1 MTPPLETGPSDRPDT
16 SPGPG
21 PGASHG
27 GANLRRA
34 ILYLVI
40 VAAGITMALSPA
52 WVGPSFLRAKE
63 DDHYQKLKIFSEALD
78 YVEKNYVEEVEFEKL
93 VGGAIDGMLRSL
105 DPHSSFM
112 SKDMYQEMQIETTGQ
127 FGGLGMEIT
136 MRDGILTVVSPI
148 EETPAYRAGIQAGDR
163 ILLIDNEPTAQ
174 MSLMD
179 ALRRLRGAKGAK
191 VTLSIIREGVD
202 EPKVVTLV
210 RDIIKIQSV
219 KSADLGQGYG
229 YVRVRSF
236 QEGTGKEIEAA
247 LSKLEKNPPPLRGVI
262 LDLRNNPGGLLEE
275 AVNVSDLFLE
285 TGDIVTIKG
294 RRVARKTYSA
304 KNDGKHPAFLMIVLV
319 NRGSASA
326 SEIVASALRE
336 NNRALLMGAQTF
348 GKGSVQTIVP
358 LEDGSAIRVTTA
370 LYYTPKEHSL
380 QNKGVLPDI
389 QVDEKELL
397 AKAAQTE
404 GKSAEQEVVRAFD
417 PAHDPLVGRALDL
430 IKSWEIFSKALNKEG

>member
-1 MTPPLETGPSDRPDT
+1 MTS
-16 SPGPG
+16 
-21 PGASHG
+21 
-27 GANLRRA
+27 RRA
-34 ILYLVI
+34 LFTVFILAVGL
-40 VAAGITMALSPA
+40 TMALTPA
-52 WVGPSFLRAKE
+52 WIGPSFLRAKE

-78 YVEKNYVEEVEFEKL
+78 YVEKNYVEEVEFDKL

-112 SKDMYQEMQIETTGQ
+112 SKDMYQEMQIETSGQ

-148 EETPAYRAGIQAGDR
+148 EETPAFRAGIQAGDR
-163 ILLIDNEPTAQ
+163 ILLIDNESTAQ

-179 ALRRLRGAKGAK
+179 ALRKLRGPKGAK
-191 VTLSIIREGVD
+191 VSLSIIREGVD
-202 EPKVVTLV
+202 EPKAYTLT

-219 KSADLGQGYG
+219 KWADLNDGYG
-229 YVRVRSF
+229 YLRVRSF
-236 QEGTGKEIEAA
+236 QEGTSKEIEAA
-247 LSKLEKNPPPLRGVI
+247 LTKIEKSPTPLRGVI

-285 TGDIVTIKG
+285 AGDIVTIKG
-294 RRVARKTYSA
+294 RRVAKKTYTA

-319 NRGSASA
+319 NKGSASA

-336 NNRALLMGAQTF
+336 NNRALLLGAQTF

-380 QNKGVLPDI
+380 QNKGVIPDI
-389 QVDEKELL
+389 QVDEKELY
-397 AKAAQTE
+397 AKAAGAD
-404 GKSAEQEVVRAFD
+404 GKGQDQDVVRAYD
-417 PAHDPLVGRALDL
+417 PAHDPVVGRALEL
-430 IKSWEIFSKALNKEG
+430 IKSWEIFSAALKKDS

>member
-1 MTPPLETGPSDRPDT
+1 
-16 SPGPG
+16 
-21 PGASHG
+21 
-27 GANLRRA
+27 
-34 ILYLVI
+34 
-40 VAAGITMALSPA
+40 MALTPA
-52 WVGPSFLRAKE
+52 WIGPSFLRAKE

-78 YVEKNYVEEVEFEKL
+78 YVEKNYVEEVEFDKL

-112 SKDMYQEMQIETTGQ
+112 SKDMYQEMQIETSGQ

-148 EETPAYRAGIQAGDR
+148 EETPAFRAGIQAGDR
-163 ILLIDNEPTAQ
+163 ILLIDNESTAQ

-179 ALRRLRGAKGAK
+179 ALRKLRGPKGAK
-191 VTLSIIREGVD
+191 VSLSIIREGVD
-202 EPKVVTLV
+202 EPKAYTLT

-219 KSADLGQGYG
+219 KWADLNDGYG
-229 YVRVRSF
+229 YLRVRSF
-236 QEGTGKEIEAA
+236 QEGTSKEIEAA
-247 LSKLEKNPPPLRGVI
+247 LTKIEKSPTPLRGVI

-285 TGDIVTIKG
+285 AGDIVTIKG
-294 RRVARKTYSA
+294 RRVAKKTYTA

-319 NRGSASA
+319 NKGSASA

-336 NNRALLMGAQTF
+336 NNRALLLGAQTF

-380 QNKGVLPDI
+380 QNKGVIPDI
-389 QVDEKELL
+389 QVDEKELY
-397 AKAAQTE
+397 AKAAGAD
-404 GKSAEQEVVRAFD
+404 GKGQDQDVVRAYD
-417 PAHDPLVGRALDL
+417 PAHDPVVGRALEL
-430 IKSWEIFSKALNKEG
+430 IKSWEIFSAALKKDS